1 MGFLGKMVGYADVGL
16 DATLIEEYLS
26 EDEEVIQSFEFLRD
40 AVILTNYGIYT
51 VDVQGVTGQ
60 KKEVKFYP
68 KKSISSISF
77 ETAGTLDIDVD
88 IKIGVVNN
96 HMTMIEG
103 ELIRQPI
110 EFKVPSSQTKEAK
123 EEIQLVKQYYLHD

>member
-1 MGFLGKMVGYADVGL
+1 
-16 DATLIEEYLS
+16 
-26 EDEEVIQSFEFLRD
+26 
-40 AVILTNYGIYT
+40 
-51 VDVQGVTGQ
+51 
-60 KKEVKFYP
+60 VKFYP

-123 EEIQLVKQYYLHD
+123 EVIQLVKQYYLHD

>member
-51 VDVQGVTGQ
+51 VDVQGVTG
-60 KKEVKFYP
+60 
-68 KKSISSISF
+68 
-77 ETAGTLDIDVD
+77 
-88 IKIGVVNN
+88 
-96 HMTMIEG
+96 
-103 ELIRQPI
+103 
-110 EFKVPSSQTKEAK
+110 
-123 EEIQLVKQYYLHD
+123 